1 MDLWFCITTNY
12 RGPPEGLY
20 WIHTKGNKQMTAF
33 LTKAQRSILIDWY
46 IESLIET
53 ESSFFNDSEESER
66 QQLSSMNNS
75 HLYEYVQEMM
85 PNCMQDLAKMKV

>member
-1 MDLWFCITTNY
+1 
-12 RGPPEGLY
+12 
-20 WIHTKGNKQMTAF
+20 MTAF